1 MSTKGTKMNLNEAR
15 CVSHSV
21 NVYDVS
27 FLVPAQ
33 STLREHLR
41 ATPTDRP
48 WLGAS
53 LARLDKKLAAM
64 AEDFEGSVEA
74 DARARQGR

>member
-1 MSTKGTKMNLNEAR
+1 MSTKGNAMNLNEAR
-15 CVSHSV
+15 AVSHAV
-21 NVYDVS
+21 NAFDVS
-27 FLVPAQ
+27 FLVAAQ
-33 STLREHLR
+33 STLREYLR

-53 LARLDKKLAAM
+53 LARLDAKLAAI

-74 DARARQGR
+74 DARARQER